1 MIAPLV
7 LLGLLAAAHARGG
20 PAALDAL
27 DRLVFQDDPVVH
39 LAFAGDLAMALD
51 VGKNLERLAAGIAA
65 VEPGYPFAG
74 VTGRVAA
81 ADLAIGNL
89 ECVVSP
95 LGTPKPTAPVTFR
108 APELVLGVIQR
119 AGFDIVSVANNHVL
133 DYGPEALD
141 DMVARL
147 DRVALPHIG
156 VGRRSIDAEAP
167 LIREVHGLKIG
178 FFGFFDVAVEKA
190 CRDVARARAGGSA
203 DLIVVFN
210 HWGVEAQT
218 SPLGAQQTFGRA
230 LVDAGADL
238 VVGAHAHVLQ
248 PEEWYRGRLIY
259 YGLGNFVFAGMGF
272 DERHR
277 VGGLLEV
284 DLGRRGVVARR
295 LYRTRLDDTGAPWW
309 LDEGPVEPDRVERK

>member
-1 MIAPLV
+1 VIAPLV
-7 LLGLLAAAHARGG
+7 LLGLLAATYAQRG
-20 PAALDAL
+20 PLALDAP
-27 DRLVFQDDPVVH
+27 DSPTVR

-51 VGKNLERLAAGIAA
+51 VGKNLEALAAGSAA

-74 VTGRVAA
+74 VTDRIAA
-81 ADLAIGNL
+81 ADFALGNL

-108 APELVLGVIQR
+108 APELAFGAIQR
-119 AGFDIVSVANNHVL
+119 AGFDLVSIANNHVL

-147 DRVALPHIG
+147 DRAGLAHIG
-156 VGRRSIDAEAP
+156 VGRRSVAPESP
-167 LIREVHGLKIG
+167 LIREIHGLKIG
-178 FFGFFDVAVEKA
+178 FFAFYDVEIEKA
-190 CRDVARARAGGSA
+190 CRDVARARGSV
-203 DLIVVFN
+203 DLVVVFN

-218 SPLGAQQTFGRA
+218 SPLGAQQSFGHA

-248 PEEWYRGRLIY
+248 PEEWYRGKLIF

-277 VGGLLEV
+277 IGGLLEV
-284 DLGRRGVVARR
+284 DLTRRGVAATR
-295 LYRTRLDDTGAPWW
+295 LYRTRLDDTGAPRW
-309 LDEGPVEPDRVERK
+309 LDEGAVEPERVAR

>member
-7 LLGLLAAAHARGG
+7 LLGLLAAAYTRAG

-27 DRLVFQDDPVVH
+27 DSLILPGDPTIH

-51 VGKNLERLAAGIAA
+51 VGKNLEALAAGSAG

-74 VTGRVAA
+74 VTDRIAA

-95 LGTPKPTAPVTFR
+95 LGVPKPSAPVTFR
-108 APELVLGVIQR
+108 APELAFGAIQR

-147 DRVALPHIG
+147 DRAGLPHIG
-156 VGRRSIDAEAP
+156 VGRRSIDPEFP
-167 LIREVHGLKIG
+167 LIREIHGLTIG
-178 FFGFFDVAVEKA
+178 FFGFFDVDVEKA
-190 CRDVARARAGGSA
+190 CRDVARARGRV
-203 DLIVVFN
+203 DLVVVFN
-210 HWGVEAQT
+210 HWGVEAQV

-248 PEEWYRGRLIY
+248 PEEWYRGRLIF

-284 DLGRRGVVARR
+284 DLKRRGVVARR
-295 LYRTRLDDTGAPWW
+295 LFRTRLDDTGAPRW
-309 LDEGPVEPDRVERK
+309 LEEGAFEPERVAD

>member
-7 LLGLLAAAHARGG
+7 LLGLLAATYARSG
-20 PAALDAL
+20 PLPL
-27 DRLVFQDDPVVH
+27 EEDPPGSPTVR
-39 LAFAGDLAMALD
+39 LAFAGDLSMALAI
-51 VGKNLERLAAGIAA
+51 GRNLEALAAGSAA
-65 VEPGYPFAG
+65 VEAGYPFAG
-74 VTGRVAA
+74 VTERIAS

-108 APELVLGVIQR
+108 APELAFGAVQR
-119 AGFDIVSVANNHVL
+119 AGFDVVSVANNHVL

-147 DRVALPHIG
+147 DRAGLPHIG
-156 VGRRSIDAEAP
+156 VGRRSVAPEAP
-167 LIREVHGLKIG
+167 LVREIHGIRLG
-178 FFGFFDVAVEKA
+178 FFAFYDVDVEKA
-190 CRDVARARAGGSA
+190 CRDVARARGTV

-210 HWGVEAQT
+210 HWGIEAQT
-218 SPLGAQQTFGRA
+218 SPDGHQRTFGHA

-248 PEEWYRGRLIY
+248 PEEWYRGKLLF

-272 DERHR
+272 DEAHR
-277 VGGLLEV
+277 TGGLLEV
-284 DLGRRGVVARR
+284 DLSLRGVVARR
-295 LYRTRLDDTGAPWW
+295 LYRTRLDDTGAPRW
-309 LDEGPVEPDRVERK
+309 LDQGPFEPDRVAR

>member
-1 MIAPLV
+1 M
-7 LLGLLAAAHARGG
+7 LLGLLAATYARSG
-20 PAALDAL
+20 PLPLEAEPPDSP
-27 DRLVFQDDPVVH
+27 RVR
-39 LAFAGDLAMALD
+39 LAFAGDLSMALAI
-51 VGKNLERLAAGIAA
+51 GRNLEALAAGSAA

-74 VTGRVAA
+74 VADRIAS

-95 LGTPKPTAPVTFR
+95 LGTPKPTAPVPFR
-108 APELVLGVIQR
+108 APELAFGAVQR

-147 DRVALPHIG
+147 DRHGLPHIG
-156 VGRRSIDAEAP
+156 VGRRSLAPEAP
-167 LIREVHGLKIG
+167 LVREIHGIRLG
-178 FFGFFDVAVEKA
+178 FFAFYDVNIEKA
-190 CRDVARARAGGSA
+190 CRDIARARGAV

-210 HWGVEAQT
+210 HWGIEAQA
-218 SPLGAQQTFGRA
+218 SPDGHQRTFGHA

-248 PEEWYRGRLIY
+248 PEEWYRGKLLF

-272 DERHR
+272 DEPHR
-277 VGGLLEV
+277 TGGLLEV
-284 DLGRRGVVARR
+284 DLSRRGVVARR
-295 LYRTRLDDTGAPWW
+295 LYRTRLDDTGAPRW
-309 LDEGPVEPDRVERK
+309 LDHEPFEPDRLAR

>member
-20 PAALDAL
+20 PPGLDAL
-27 DRLVFQDDPVVH
+27 DRLVDADDPVVH

-51 VGKNLERLAAGIAA
+51 IGKNLEALAAGSGT

-74 VTGRVAA
+74 VAERVAA

-89 ECVVSP
+89 ECVVSL
-95 LGTPKPTAPVTFR
+95 LGTPKPSAPVTFR
-108 APELVLGVIQR
+108 APVLSFGAIQR
-119 AGFDIVSVANNHVL
+119 AGFDVVSVANNHVL

-147 DRVALPHIG
+147 DRAGLPHIG
-156 VGRRSIDAEAP
+156 VGRRSVDPEMP
-167 LIREVHGLKIG
+167 LIREIHGLKIG
-178 FFGFFDVAVEKA
+178 FFGFFDVDVEKA
-190 CRDVARARAGGSA
+190 CRDVARARARV

-230 LVDAGADL
+230 LVDAGAAL

-248 PEEWYRGRLIY
+248 PEEWYRGRLIF

-284 DLGRRGVVARR
+284 DLRRRGVVARR
-295 LYRTRLDDTGAPWW
+295 LYRTRLDDTGAPRW
-309 LDEGPVEPDRVERK
+309 LDEEAFEPERVDR

>member
-7 LLGLLAAAHARGG
+7 LLGLLAGAYTRGG
-20 PAALDAL
+20 PSALEALDQ
-27 DRLVFQDDPVVH
+27 LVLPGDPVVH

-51 VGKNLERLAAGIAA
+51 VGKTLEAQAAGSAA
-65 VEPGYPFAG
+65 VEPSYPFAG
-74 VTGRVAA
+74 VTERVAA

-95 LGTPKPTAPVTFR
+95 LGVPKPSAPVTFR
-108 APELVLGVIQR
+108 APQAAFGAIQR

-133 DYGPEALD
+133 DYGPDALD

-147 DRVALPHIG
+147 DRIGLPHIG
-156 VGRRSIDAEAP
+156 VGRRSVDPEAP
-167 LIREVHGLKIG
+167 LVREVRGVRIG
-178 FFGFFDVAVEKA
+178 FFGFFDVDVEKA
-190 CRDVARARAGGSA
+190 CRDVARARASV
-203 DLIVVFN
+203 DLVVVFN

-218 SPLGAQQTFGRA
+218 SPLGVQQTFGRA

-248 PEEWYRGRLIY
+248 PEEWYRGRLIF

-277 VGGLLEV
+277 VGGFLEV
-284 DLGRRGVVARR
+284 DLRRRGVVARR
-295 LYRTRLDDTGAPWW
+295 LYRTRLDDTGAPRW
-309 LDEGPVEPDRVERK
+309 LDEVAVEPERVDR

>member
-1 MIAPLV
+1 MIAPRV

-20 PAALDAL
+20 PHGLDAL
-27 DRLVFQDDPVVH
+27 DRLVDADDPVVH

-51 VGKNLERLAAGIAA
+51 IGKNIESLAAGSGT

-74 VTGRVAA
+74 VAERIAA

-95 LGTPKPTAPVTFR
+95 LGTPKPSAPVTFR
-108 APELVLGVIQR
+108 APELSFEAIQH
-119 AGFDIVSVANNHVL
+119 AGFDVVSVANNHVL

-147 DRVALPHIG
+147 DRAGLPHIG
-156 VGRRSIDAEAP
+156 VGRRSVDPEVP
-167 LIREVHGLKIG
+167 LIREIHGVKIG
-178 FFGFFDVAVEKA
+178 FFGFFDVNVEKA
-190 CRDVARARAGGSA
+190 CRDVARARSSV

-230 LVDAGADL
+230 LVDAGAAL

-248 PEEWYRGRLIY
+248 PEEWYRGRLIF

-272 DERHR
+272 DEPHR

-284 DLGRRGVVARR
+284 DLRRRGVVARR
-295 LYRTRLDDTGAPWW
+295 LYRTRLDDTGAPRW
-309 LDEGPVEPDRVERK
+309 LDEGAFEPERVDR

>member
-7 LLGLLAAAHARGG
+7 LLGLLSAAYARGG
-20 PAALDAL
+20 VSYRGEPDSPTV
-27 DRLVFQDDPVVH
+27 R
-39 LAFAGDLAMALD
+39 LAFAGDLAMALAI
-51 VGKNLERLAAGIAA
+51 GRNLEALAFGGAA
-65 VEPGYPFAG
+65 IEPGYPFAG
-74 VTGRVAA
+74 VALRIAS
-81 ADLAIGNL
+81 ADFAVGNL

-108 APELVLGVIQR
+108 APELALGAIQR
-119 AGFDIVSVANNHVL
+119 AGFDLVSVANNHVL

-147 DRVALPHIG
+147 DRAHLAHIG
-156 VGRRSIDAEAP
+156 TGRRSVDPEAP
-167 LIREVHGLKIG
+167 LIREIHGLRLG
-178 FFGFFDVAVEKA
+178 FFAYYNVAVEKA
-190 CRDVARARAGGSA
+190 CRDIALARGDV

-210 HWGVEAQT
+210 HWGTEGQT
-218 SPLGAQQTFGRA
+218 SPDVHQQTFGHA

-248 PEEWYRGRLIY
+248 PEEWYRGKLIF

-277 VGGLLEV
+277 VGGLLEI
-284 DLGRRGVVARR
+284 DLSRRGVVARR
-295 LYRTRLDDTGAPWW
+295 LYRTRLDDTGAPRW
-309 LDEGPVEPDRVERK
+309 LDQEPFEPERVAR

>member
-7 LLGLLAAAHARGG
+7 LLGLLAAAYPRLG
-20 PAALDAL
+20 PPALEAIDAIA
-27 DRLVFQDDPVVH
+27 DPDGPIVH
-39 LAFAGDLAMALD
+39 LAFVGDLAMALD
-51 VGKNLERLAAGIAA
+51 VGKNLEALAAGSTA

-74 VTGRVAA
+74 VTARIAA

-108 APELVLGVIQR
+108 APEVAFGAIQR
-119 AGFDIVSVANNHVL
+119 AGFDLVSVANNHVL

-147 DRVALPHIG
+147 DRVKLPHLG
-156 VGRRSIDAEAP
+156 VGRPSIAPEMP
-167 LIREVHGLKIG
+167 LIREIHGLKIG
-178 FFGFFDVAVEKA
+178 FLGFHDVVVEKA
-190 CRDVARARAGGSA
+190 CRDVARARASV
-203 DLIVVFN
+203 DVVVVFN
-210 HWGVEAQT
+210 HWGHEGQS
-218 SPLGAQQTFGRA
+218 SPLGAQQSFGHA

-238 VVGAHAHVLQ
+238 VVGSHVHVLQ
-248 PEEWYRGRLIY
+248 PEEWYRGRLIF

-277 VGGLLEV
+277 IGGLLEI
-284 DLGRRGVVARR
+284 DLRRRGVVARR
-295 LYRTRLDDTGAPWW
+295 LYRTRLDDTGAPRW
-309 LDEGPVEPDRVERK
+309 LDEGAAEPERVDR

>member
-1 MIAPLV
+1 
-7 LLGLLAAAHARGG
+7 
-20 PAALDAL
+20 
-27 DRLVFQDDPVVH
+27 
-39 LAFAGDLAMALD
+39 
-51 VGKNLERLAAGIAA
+51 
-65 VEPGYPFAG
+65 GYPFAG
-74 VTGRVAA
+74 VAERITA

-95 LGTPKPTAPVTFR
+95 LGVPKPTAPVTFR
-108 APELVLGVIQR
+108 APELAFAAIQR

-147 DRVALPHIG
+147 DRAGLPHIG
-156 VGRRSIDAEAP
+156 VGRRSVDPEAL
-167 LIREVHGLKIG
+167 LIREIRGLSIG
-178 FFGFFDVAVEKA
+178 FLGYFDVDVEKA
-190 CRDVARARAGGSA
+190 CRDVARARASV
-203 DLIVVFN
+203 DLVVVFN
-210 HWGVEAQT
+210 HWGVEAQQ

-248 PEEWYRGRLIY
+248 PEEWYRGKLIF

-272 DERHR
+272 DEQHR

-284 DLGRRGVVARR
+284 DLKRRGVVARR
-295 LYRTRLDDTGAPWW
+295 LYRTRLDDTGAPRW
-309 LDEGPVEPDRVERK
+309 LDEGAVAPERVEP

>member
-1 MIAPLV
+1 VIAPLV
-7 LLGLLAAAHARGG
+7 LLGLLAAAYMRAG

-27 DRLVFQDDPVVH
+27 DSLADPGSPTVH

-51 VGKNLERLAAGIAA
+51 VGKNLSALAAGSAG
-65 VEPGYPFAG
+65 VEAGYPFAG
-74 VTGRVAA
+74 VTDRIAA

-95 LGTPKPTAPVTFR
+95 LGVPRPSAPVTFR
-108 APELVLGVIQR
+108 APELSFGAIQR
-119 AGFDIVSVANNHVL
+119 AGFDVVSVANNHVL

-147 DRVALPHIG
+147 DRAGLPHIG
-156 VGRRSIDAEAP
+156 VGRRSIDPEMP
-167 LIREVHGLKIG
+167 LIREIHGLKIG
-178 FFGFFDVAVEKA
+178 FLGFFDVDVEKA
-190 CRDVARARAGGSA
+190 CHDVARARASV
-203 DLIVVFN
+203 DLVVVFN
-210 HWGVEAQT
+210 HWGVEAQV

-230 LVDAGADL
+230 LVDAGANL

-248 PEEWYRGRLIY
+248 PEEWYRGRLIV

-284 DLGRRGVVARR
+284 DLKRRGVVARR
-295 LYRTRLDDTGAPWW
+295 LFRTRLDDTGAPRW
-309 LDEGPVEPDRVERK
+309 LDEGAVAPKRVDR

>member
-1 MIAPLV
+1 VIAPLV
-7 LLGLLAAAHARGG
+7 LLGLLAATSARSG
-20 PAALDAL
+20 PFSLEALETSDS
-27 DRLVFQDDPVVH
+27 PTVH

-51 VGKNLERLAAGIAA
+51 VGRNLEALAAGSAA

-74 VTGRVAA
+74 VTDRIAA
-81 ADLAIGNL
+81 ADFAIGNL

-108 APELVLGVIQR
+108 APELAFGAIQR
-119 AGFDIVSVANNHVL
+119 AGFDLVSVANNHVL
-133 DYGPEALD
+133 DYGPDALD

-147 DRVALPHIG
+147 DRAGLAHIG
-156 VGRRSIDAEAP
+156 VGRRSVDPEAP
-167 LIREVHGLKIG
+167 LVREIHGLKIG
-178 FFGFFDVAVEKA
+178 FFGFYDVDVEKA
-190 CRDVARARAGGSA
+190 CRDIARARGAV

-210 HWGVEAQT
+210 HWGQEAQT
-218 SPLGAQQTFGRA
+218 SPLGAQQSFGHA

-248 PEEWYRGRLIY
+248 PEEWYRGKLIF

-284 DLGRRGVVARR
+284 DMSRRGVVARR
-295 LYRTRLDDTGAPWW
+295 LYRTRLDDTGAPRW
-309 LDEGPVEPDRVERK
+309 LDQGPFEPERVPR